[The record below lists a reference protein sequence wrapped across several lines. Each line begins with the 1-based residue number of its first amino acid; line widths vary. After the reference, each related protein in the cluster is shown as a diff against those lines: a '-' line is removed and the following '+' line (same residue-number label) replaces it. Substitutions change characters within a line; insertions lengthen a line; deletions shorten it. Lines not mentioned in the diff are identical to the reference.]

1 MFREYPLC
9 PKQVTTD
16 YSVLKNKIIPIL
28 DKGKRRLREV
38 QGYA

>member
-9 PKQVTTD
+9 PKQITTD

-28 DKGKRRLREV
+28 DVGKLRLREF